1 MFPDRIVV
9 GVETQKSEQ
18 MLRDLYEP
26 FLRKRG

>member
-9 GVETQKSEQ
+9 GVETETEQ

-26 FLRKRG
+26 FLRRG